1 MNVKEFFFPAKTRW
15 LTWLPAVI
23 TFFFLT
29 LFLLGLWM
37 AADPAVAVE
46 EAGFNTGRP
55 HHIVLSWTE
64 DPLTTQTISWG
75 RSAGNGRDRVQY
87 LPAADFAGSF
97 AGALEV
103 MGDRTE
109 LHDGYYRFEG
119 IVEGLNPDT
128 SYVYRVGS
136 EGAWSEPA
144 DFTTAT
150 RESEFSFLYMGDI
163 QEGYGQWGEML
174 ESVMAD
180 NPDLR
185 FILLGGDLVDQGNSM
200 EEWQQFFAAGQQVFR
215 KLPLMPAVG
224 NHDDT
229 EFFRQFF
236 LLPRNGPEGYQDTI
250 YSFDYGNCHLT
261 VLNSNCMGIPGIG
274 DYDKIAGWLQEDL
287 QRSQQLWKVLVFHH
301 PPYPVV
307 QDWRAEV
314 LQKHWVP
321 IFEENGVDIVFVGH
335 QHVYMRTRP
344 LGGGQVQPEGEGIV
358 YVMGNAGTKHY
369 GPGPGYEYMA
379 TQLARVENYQII
391 DINGG
396 ILTMT
401 AKDGQGNVI
410 DSFGLVKETVGDSPS
425 ARWLMGLMR
434 FLPNLFRGTI
444 QLSPNGIN

>member
-1 MNVKEFFFPAKTRW
+1 M
-15 LTWLPAVI
+15 
-23 TFFFLT
+23 
-29 LFLLGLWM
+29 
-37 AADPAVAVE
+37 
-46 EAGFNTGRP
+46 
-55 HHIVLSWTE
+55 
-64 DPLTTQTISWG
+64 
-75 RSAGNGRDRVQY
+75 
-87 LPAADFAGSF
+87 
-97 AGALEV
+97 
-103 MGDRTE
+103 
-109 LHDGYYRFEG
+109 
-119 IVEGLNPDT
+119 
-128 SYVYRVGS
+128 
-136 EGAWSEPA
+136 
-144 DFTTAT
+144 
-150 RESEFSFLYMGDI
+150 
-163 QEGYGQWGEML
+163 
-174 ESVMAD
+174 
-180 NPDLR
+180 
-185 FILLGGDLVDQGNSM
+185 DQGNSM

-314 LQKHWVP
+314 LQKHWVL
-321 IFEENGVDIVFVGH
+321 IFVENGLDIVFVGH